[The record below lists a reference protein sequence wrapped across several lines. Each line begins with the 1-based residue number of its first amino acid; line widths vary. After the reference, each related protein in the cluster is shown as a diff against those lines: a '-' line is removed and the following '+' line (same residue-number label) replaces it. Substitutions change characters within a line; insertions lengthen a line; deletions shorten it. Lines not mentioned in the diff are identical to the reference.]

1 MNTDI
6 HVWKKKYFFSNNL
19 KFRAIKKNYMDIHV
33 FLLFLV
39 YVLFFLDDDVDKE
52 CE

>member
-6 HVWKKKYFFSNNL
+6 HVWKKNIFFQTIL

-39 YVLFFLDDDVDKE
+39 YVLIFLDDDVDKE